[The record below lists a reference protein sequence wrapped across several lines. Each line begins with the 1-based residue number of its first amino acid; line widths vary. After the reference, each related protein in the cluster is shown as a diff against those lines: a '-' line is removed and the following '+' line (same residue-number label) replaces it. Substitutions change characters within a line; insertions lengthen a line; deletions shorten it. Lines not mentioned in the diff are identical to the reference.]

1 MEATNQLKLYSLS
14 EAAKAMCIGR
24 DTLRDFMAAGK
35 IGYIIV
41 GKSRR
46 ITYMELI
53 RFLNESIVR
62 KTEARELKS
71 YSDQNIEK
79 YFHKKTN
86 TTETSL
92 GGDDIFNKLLRKEI
106 NGNSTSK
113 R

>member
-1 MEATNQLKLYSLS
+1 MEASQLKLYSLS
-14 EAAKAMCIGR
+14 QAAKAMCIGR
-24 DTLRDFMAAGK
+24 DTLKDFMADGK

-41 GKSRR
+41 GKSRK

-53 RFLNESIVR
+53 RFLHENVVR
-62 KTEARELKS
+62 KTKVKESKS
-71 YSDQNIEK
+71 SSDQDIEK

-92 GGDDIFNKLLRKEI
+92 GGDDIFNKLLRKET
-106 NGNSTSK
+106 NGNSTTK